1 MANFVLARAS
11 KAAWILAIV
20 VVVACQSEEQSQEI
34 APPET
39 SSLIEPTETIALEP
53 DTGQPSALKPT
64 ALQPTATNTSIPT
77 SASALVQPTATPTI
91 VPPTATPDFPPA
103 AHINVDAAPYAP
115 SECSPDYP
123 CNDDIAGW
131 ESRLRVPPGFNG
143 TYFAHVGGRP
153 TAMTAGPDGLLYVAV
168 ITGTI
173 YTADEFGES
182 QIFFEGLNTP
192 TGMAFQ
198 PGTDNLYVSSRIKD
212 DFVDGEGQISVIKDG
227 AITTIINDL
236 PCCYIGMHGPNGIA
250 FGPDGYGYV
259 GVGGRADHGE
269 ILFGPENGEQDELRP
284 FEASILRFS
293 PNGQSVESYA
303 KGFRNPY
310 DITWD
315 ASDRLYA
322 TDNGRD
328 GNFDLGDQPPDE
340 LHEVNP
346 GGEHGYPYYECAN
359 CFGIPDGVEI
369 ISPVHELIPHGA
381 VAGITAYLNDEFPG
395 YYDDLFLVL
404 WSAFEG
410 AQKVQ
415 RVGRNRSEISDF
427 ATGFAAPID
436 IVVGVDG
443 NLYVADFA
451 TGIIFQIRYTGER

>member
-1 MANFVLARAS
+1 MANIVLGLVSRAMV
-11 KAAWILAIV
+11 ILAFV
-20 VVVACQSEEQSQEI
+20 FVVACQSEEGPGKSPQPKPSV
-34 APPET
+34 T
-39 SSLIEPTETIALEP
+39 IEPAETKAPERPTEP
-53 DTGQPSALKPT
+53 PT
-64 ALQPTATNTSIPT
+64 ATIIASPTQAPVQIQPTATATNIP
-77 SASALVQPTATPTI
+77 A
-91 VPPTATPDFPPA
+91 TATPDFPPA
-103 AHINVDAAPYAP
+103 AHISVEAAPHAP

-131 ESRLRVPPGFNG
+131 ESRISVPPDFSS
-143 TYFAHVGGRP
+143 TYFSRVGGRP
-153 TAMTAGPDGLLYVAV
+153 TTMTAGPDGMLYVAV

-173 YTADEFGES
+173 YTVNGDGES
-182 QIFFEGLNTP
+182 EIFFEGLNVP

-227 AITTIINDL
+227 DISPVITEL
-236 PCCYIGMHGPNGIA
+236 PCCYIGMHGPNGIV

-269 ILFGPENGEQDELRP
+269 ILFGPESGDQDKLRP
-284 FEASILRFS
+284 LEASILRFS
-293 PNGQSVESYA
+293 PDGKLVEAYA
-303 KGFRNPY
+303 RGFRNPY

-315 ASDRLYA
+315 ASGRLYA

-328 GNFDLGDQPPDE
+328 GDRELSDEPPDE
-340 LHEVNP
+340 LHEVIP

-359 CFGIPDGVEI
+359 CFGIPEGVDV

-381 VAGITAYLNDEFPG
+381 VAGITAYLDDEFPG

-415 RVGRNRSEISDF
+415 RVGRERSQISDF

-436 IVVGVDG
+436 IVVGEDG

-451 TGIIFQIRYTGER
+451 TGIIFQISYTGER

>member
-1 MANFVLARAS
+1 MANSVLGRLS
-11 KAAWILAIV
+11 KAACILAIA
-20 VVVACQSEEQSQEI
+20 VVVACQSEEQSQET
-34 APPET
+34 ALPEP
-39 SSLIEPTETIALEP
+39 SSPVEPTETATPELATE
-53 DTGQPSALKPT
+53 KPT
-64 ALQPTATNTSIPT
+64 AGQPPATNTATRTQAQTP
-77 SASALVQPTATPTI
+77 VQPTATPTML
-91 VPPTATPDFPPA
+91 PPTATPDFPPA

-115 SECSPDYP
+115 SDCSPDYP
-123 CNDDIAGW
+123 CNEDITGW
-131 ESRLRVPPGFNG
+131 ERRLRVPPGFNG
-143 TYFAHVGGRP
+143 SYFSQVGGRP
-153 TAMTAGPDGLLYVAV
+153 TAMTTGPDGLLYVAV

-173 YTADEFGES
+173 YTVDESGES

-227 AITTIINDL
+227 AIMPIITGL

-250 FGPDGYGYV
+250 FGQDGYGYV

-293 PNGQSVESYA
+293 PDGQSVESYA

-315 ASDRLYA
+315 ASGRLYA

-340 LHEVNP
+340 LHEVIP
-346 GGEHGYPYYECAN
+346 GEEHGYPYYECAN
-359 CFGIPDGVEI
+359 CFGIPEGIDL

-381 VAGITAYLNDEFPG
+381 VAGITTYLNDEFPG

-436 IVVGVDG
+436 IVVGEDG

-451 TGIIFQIRYTGER
+451 TGIIFQIRYSGER